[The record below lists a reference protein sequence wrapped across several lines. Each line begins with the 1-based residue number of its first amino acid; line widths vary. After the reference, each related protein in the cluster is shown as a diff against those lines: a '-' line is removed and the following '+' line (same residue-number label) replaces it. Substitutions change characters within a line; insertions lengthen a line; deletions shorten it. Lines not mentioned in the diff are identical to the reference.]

1 MKIAEIRKVRSQ
13 MASLLGG
20 DEPVLIT
27 RHGKISGLYLPLD
40 QPDRIPDNL
49 RRELAGVLGRY
60 LDQALRA
67 RGVTEEDV
75 QEDFNAHRRRLPRA
89 HCRVGELRTS
99 PAA

>member
-1 MKIAEIRKVRSQ
+1 MKIAGIRKVRSQ

-40 QPDRIPDNL
+40 QPDRIPDDL

-60 LDQALRA
+60 LDQALRS

-75 QEDFNAHRRRLPRA
+75 QEDFNAHRRRR
-89 HCRVGELRTS
+89 R
-99 PAA
+99 

>member
-1 MKIAEIRKVRSQ
+1 MKIAGIRKVRSQ

-40 QPDRIPDNL
+40 QPDRIPDDL

-67 RGVTEEDV
+67 SGVTEEDV
-75 QEDFNAHRRRLPRA
+75 QKDFNAHRRRR
-89 HCRVGELRTS
+89 R
-99 PAA
+99 